1 MHKKHAGNVMIFLI
15 TKKIF
20 LFVRVSRVFVV
31 VFRVFVKRGGGGI
44 VNFYS
49 FGAKPV
55 QNNTGLGGIP
65 CFYNLNDLYRF
76 IATMD
81 VWVCPE

>member
-31 VFRVFVKRGGGGI
+31 VFRVFVKKGGGG
-44 VNFYS
+44 VVHFYS
-49 FGAKPV
+49 FGAKSV
-55 QNNTGLGGIP
+55 QNHLAIS
-65 CFYNLNDLYRF
+65 R
-76 IATMD
+76 
-81 VWVCPE
+81 